1 MRHERLVS
9 LSINLIIIL
18 TPIILA
24 LIASGNPVFTL
35 FGEGTQDS
43 IGYTGLISSGMPVF
57 KIYSIALDRTDDTHI
72 LIHLNMSVDVKDRNN
87 FTIIYFKGAIYEWG
101 DNSKVGDLILLDQP
115 IIFSKDRY
123 NRIIY
128 LMLVG
133 DKDKLDRLQKGEDM
147 YIVYGEVEF
156 NVDHEGLTLKFRIPI

>member
-24 LIASGNPVFTL
+24 LIASGKPVFTL
-35 FGEGTQDS
+35 FGEGAQGST
-43 IGYTGLISSGMPVF
+43 GYTRLIGSGVPIF
-57 KIYSIALDRTDDTHI
+57 KIHSIALDRTDDTHI
-72 LIHLNMSVDVKDRNN
+72 LIHLNMSVDIKDRNN

-115 IIFSKDRY
+115 IIFSKGGY
-123 NRIIY
+123 SRIVY

-133 DKDKLDRLQKGEDM
+133 DKDKLDRLQRGVDM
-147 YIVYGEVEF
+147 YIVYAEVEF
-156 NVDHEGLTLKFRIPI
+156 NVDNEGLTLKFRIPI